1 MSLRKLSKIA
11 EDQIAR
17 EVGKRVQEKHKSKK
31 RRYEAPKKVRAK
43 RQVRFQEREEE
54 EGDSGE
60 SSGEEEL
67 KAMRC

>member
-1 MSLRKLSKIA
+1 MST

-17 EVGKRVQEKHKSKK
+17 EVGKRMQEKHKSKK
-31 RRYEAPKKVRAK
+31 RRHEAPKKVRAK
-43 RQVRFQEREEE
+43 RQVHFQEGQEE

-67 KAMRC
+67 KAIRC